1 MKVDGFLRRICEKIL
16 VAVLLAMLLTPPGS
30 VRAAQGAT
38 GLEIDTAHVYENMR
52 TSYAQGYIPIVEND
66 TVHLVIPFIAN
77 GKLKGDRLVT
87 GLSIAK
93 NAPFIYANFQKEVKK
108 ETYLFEERTEV
119 YLFQCDISLEQQRK
133 NGKYPVI
140 VHASGYTEEG
150 TLVQAAYR
158 LYITITDGKENEPVT
173 EPPTDEPVT
182 EPPADEPVT
191 EPPADEPVTEPPA
204 DEPVTEP
211 SADEPVTEPPTD
223 EPAAKP
229 PTGDEEPPLSP
240 GGDTGYMGGGYSS
253 GDYSGGMADT
263 EKIYHQPRLLLESNN
278 LSGQRIEAGQVR
290 KFETVFSNKS
300 ESDSIYNLKVTLKTA
315 DASLSL
321 TTTSFYFGRVYP
333 QETITLSAYAET
345 AKNAETGK
353 QAVTFLFE
361 YENEKGTVYSATE
374 EAFLEIYQPA
384 QAVLEGFTIA
394 PKVYSQETVETAV
407 QIRNTGSAA
416 IYRARIELEAA
427 GLFATEA
434 VTAGTVEAGAVF
446 DGSMR
451 IYVGNKNMESITQY
465 DAQTGENAYG
475 QTAGTLTL
483 TYEDAYG
490 VTYTQTQEFTTVIEK
505 PQVIELTVEKEE
517 EEKNGWYGA
526 VLVMLTL
533 LFLLIIS
540 ILGIRLKK
548 SRDRLT
554 DLLMIKKKEQSR

>member
-158 LYITITDGKENEPVT
+158 LYITITDGKGN
-173 EPPTDEPVT
+173 EPVT

-191 EPPADEPVTEPPA
+191 EPTADEPVTEPTA
-204 DEPVTEP
+204 DEPVTE
-211 SADEPVTEPPTD
+211 
-223 EPAAKP
+223 P

-548 SRDRLT
+548 SRDRLA

>member
-158 LYITITDGKENEPVT
+158 LYITITDGKGN
-173 EPPTDEPVT
+173 EPVT

-191 EPPADEPVTEPPA
+191 EPTADEPVTEPTA
-204 DEPVTEP
+204 DEPVTE
-211 SADEPVTEPPTD
+211 
-223 EPAAKP
+223 P

-394 PKVYSQETVETAV
+394 PKVYSQETVETSV

-548 SRDRLT
+548 SRDRLA